1 MKKWL
6 NLLAVLVLC
15 SGSQTA
21 DGQIVQRNAQF
32 RLSADYNFEFYNE
45 YPEAAR
51 SFYAA
56 HFAHFSVYEALLNEG
71 PDAVNEMQ
79 RLEEQIRYYVANP
92 PRLEPPADIIAPN
105 WSKIAYQTG
114 QAMDWTHML
123 HSQLYD
129 ILADDRIDDKKAA
142 GERAISYYLA
152 NSGAA
157 FSTRGYGH
165 AFMLGGGSWAGTF
178 ARKYPAINGILWA
191 YHWHHA
197 SVYESLMEPD
207 LAARHQTLDQVIRVF
222 EDSVLT
228 NLPAYMPL
236 TAQFAPRFAELWPA
250 AAHIFDNLHMM
261 HDVVN
266 DIMADARIPAAAKDR
281 EIERMLQQMLYA
293 NQEWVIPP
301 TLPPD
306 ANMHMPMQAMTVPT
320 QLPSGRWLPQGHPE
334 ARMQVMEGEMPMRP
348 LDNNEGNEEG
358 EP

>member
-1 MKKWL
+1 MKSWR
-6 NLLAVLVLC
+6 LAAIA
-15 SGSQTA
+15 STA
-21 DGQIVQRNAQF
+21 FAVAGFGRVDAQIVQRNAQF
-32 RLSADYNFEFYNE
+32 RLPASYNFKFYNK

-56 HFAHFSVYEALLNEG
+56 HFAHFSAYEVLLNEG

-92 PRLEPPADIIAPN
+92 PRLEPPAEIIAPN
-105 WSKIAYQTG
+105 WSKIAHPTG

-129 ILADDRIDDKKAA
+129 ILTDDGIRDKKGA

-152 NSGAA
+152 NLRAA

-165 AFMLGGGSWAGTF
+165 AFMLAGGSWAETF

-197 SVYESLMEPD
+197 VVYEALMEPD
-207 LAARHQTLDQVIRVF
+207 SAARRVELDRVIRVF
-222 EDSVLT
+222 QDSVLV
-228 NLPAYMPL
+228 NPPKYMPL
-236 TAQFAPRFAELWPA
+236 AAQFAPKFAELWPA
-250 AAHIFDNLHMM
+250 GAQIFDNLHMM

-266 DIMADARIPAAAKDR
+266 DIMADERIPREAKDQ
-281 EIERMLQQMLYA
+281 EIDRMLQQMLYV

-301 TLPPD
+301 PLPPE
-306 ANMHMPMQAMTVPT
+306 AHAHMPMEAMTVPT
-320 QLPSGRWLPQGHPE
+320 QLPDGRWLPQGHPR
-334 ARMQVMEGEMPMRP
+334 ARLPDMRMPMRP
-348 LDNNEGNEEG
+348 RDPRRHDEER
-358 EP
+358 